1 MGAFQTNLCE
11 QFFMLE
17 DTLPIH
23 DIGYRNL
30 NERFSKH
37 AQVTKIVESR
47 KSSPL
52 STGPGMLRNAVYICI
67 NI

>member
-1 MGAFQTNLCE
+1 MGAFQKNLCE

-23 DIGYRNL
+23 DIGYRHL
-30 NERFSKH
+30 NERCSKH
-37 AQVTKIVESR
+37 AQVAEIVESR

-52 STGPGMLRNAVYICI
+52 STGPGMLRNAVYNCI